1 MNNLNIVLNTFR
13 SGTTENK
20 VNSMIDLLRR
30 AEIDS
35 ANTLLELMNSGD
47 QNASVAAAFILA
59 IIGRIEGEEF
69 LKCSERLHQ
78 NEKSTLLS
86 LAASISTSH

>member
-59 IIGRIEGEEF
+59 IIGRPP
-69 LKCSERLHQ
+69 C
-78 NEKSTLLS
+78 
-86 LAASISTSH
+86 